1 MEREARHAAWE
12 LLGGR
17 PGTVFAMHIGYAARA
32 AQKGRTPEAPGYF
45 LKPATSL
52 SPGGPVERP
61 RAPRSS
67 ASRARSRW

>member
-1 MEREARHAAWE
+1 MAWE

-32 AQKGRTPEAPGYF
+32 AQKGRTPESPGYF

-52 SPGGPVERP
+52 SPGGPVEL
-61 RAPRSS
+61 SLIHI
-67 ASRARSRW
+67 

>member
-1 MEREARHAAWE
+1 MAWE

-52 SPGGPVERP
+52 S
-61 RAPRSS
+61 
-67 ASRARSRW
+67 